1 MCDPF
6 CEYPAVLAKT
16 TLTLQVT
23 LLYAMERLGARRG
36 CASLCIG
43 GGMGVA
49 VCVQRE
55 D

>member
-1 MCDPF
+1 MKTLYL
-6 CEYPAVLAKT
+6 EQVLKGHFPLFIT
-16 TLTLQVT
+16 QVT